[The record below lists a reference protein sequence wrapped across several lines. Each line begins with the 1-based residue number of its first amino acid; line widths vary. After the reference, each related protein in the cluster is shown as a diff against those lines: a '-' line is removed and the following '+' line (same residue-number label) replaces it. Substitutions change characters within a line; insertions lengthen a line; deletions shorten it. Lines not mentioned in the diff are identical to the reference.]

1 MFMKDNRAIT
11 VLVGIATLAFG
22 WVIYPFLGAVFWAVV
37 IAIVF
42 YPLYKWIL
50 ARLSGRANFASFVT
64 LSLVFLI
71 VIIPLL
77 LVFLAVIREAST
89 LITTI
94 QADEASLQNLFESVF
109 GLLPKL
115 LISMLSGIGITDF
128 EGFQTR
134 AAAEVS
140 GWIGAIAPQVLQLG
154 QSTANFLINL
164 FVMLYLTFFLFR
176 DGEKLL
182 ANVKSALPLRPE
194 TQDML
199 FARFGLV
206 VRATVRGDILV
217 AMLQGGL
224 GGIGFWVLGIPA
236 AILWT
241 VLMSF
246 LALLPVLGAALVW
259 IPFAI
264 YLLSTGEVVQGFG
277 LMAYGLLV
285 ISVVDNFV
293 RPLLIGKVTKIPEFI
308 VLISTLGGVAAF
320 GLQGF
325 ITGPVVAAM
334 FISAW
339 MTFLASDDA

>member
-1 MFMKDNRAIT
+1 MKDYKAL
-11 VLVGIATLAFG
+11 VALVGIATLAFG
-22 WVIYPFLGAVFWAVV
+22 WVVYPFLGAVFWAIV
-37 IAIVF
+37 IALVF
-42 YPLYKWIL
+42 YPTYQRIL
-50 ARLSGRANFASFVT
+50 VCFRNRANIAAFVA
-64 LSLVFLI
+64 LALVFLI

-77 LVFLAVIREAST
+77 LVSVAVIREATS
-89 LITTI
+89 LVATI
-94 QADEASLQNLFESVF
+94 QADETSLQNLFERVF
-109 GLLPKL
+109 SILPQP
-115 LISMLSGIGITDF
+115 LISLVVGLGISDF
-128 EGFQTR
+128 DAFQART
-134 AAAEVS
+134 AAAVS
-140 GWIGAIAPQVLQLG
+140 GWIATIASQVLQLG
-154 QSTANFLINL
+154 QSTANFFVDL

-176 DGEKLL
+176 DGETLL
-182 ANVKSALPLRPE
+182 GHVKSALPFRPE
-194 TQDML
+194 MQDML
-199 FARFGLV
+199 PARFGLV

-224 GGIGFWVLGIPA
+224 GGLGFWVLGIPA

-264 YLLSTGEVVQGFG
+264 YLLSTGEVGQGFA

-285 ISVVDNFV
+285 ISLVDNFV
-293 RPLLIGKVTKIPEFI
+293 RPRLIGQATKIPEFI

-334 FISAW
+334 FISVW
-339 MTFLASDDA
+339 MTFLASDKM

>member
-1 MFMKDNRAIT
+1 MFMKDNKAIT

-50 ARLSGRANFASFVT
+50 ARLSGRSNFASFVT

-77 LVFLAVIREAST
+77 VVFLAVIREASM

-94 QADEASLQNLFESVF
+94 QADETYLQNLFESVF
-109 GLLPKL
+109 SLLPKL
-115 LISMLSGIGITDF
+115 LISMLSSIGITDF

-154 QSTANFLINL
+154 QSTANFLVNL

-176 DGEKLL
+176 DGEKIL
-182 ANVKSALPLRPE
+182 ANVKSALPLQPE

-264 YLLSTGEVVQGFG
+264 YLLSTGELVQGVG

-293 RPLLIGKVTKIPEFI
+293 RPRLIGKVTKIPEFI

-334 FISAW
+334 FISVW

>member
-1 MFMKDNRAIT
+1 MKDYKAL
-11 VLVGIATLAFG
+11 VALVGIATLAFG
-22 WVIYPFLGAVFWAVV
+22 WVVYPSLGAVFWA
-37 IAIVF
+37 IVLALVS
-42 YPLYKWIL
+42 YPTYQRMLVWFL
-50 ARLSGRANFASFVT
+50 NRANIAAFVA
-64 LSLVFLI
+64 LALVFLI

-77 LVFLAVIREAST
+77 LVSVAVIREATS
-89 LITTI
+89 LVATI
-94 QADEASLQNLFESVF
+94 QADETSLQNLFERVF
-109 GLLPKL
+109 SILPQP
-115 LISMLSGIGITDF
+115 LISLVVGLGISDF
-128 EGFQTR
+128 DAFQART
-134 AAAEVS
+134 AAAVS
-140 GWIGAIAPQVLQLG
+140 GWIATIASQVLQLG
-154 QSTANFLINL
+154 QSTANFFVDL

-176 DGEKLL
+176 DGETLL
-182 ANVKSALPLRPE
+182 GHVKSALPFRPE
-194 TQDML
+194 MQDML
-199 FARFGLV
+199 LARFGLV

-224 GGIGFWVLGIPA
+224 GGLGFWVLGIPA

-264 YLLSTGEVVQGFG
+264 YLLSTGEVGQGFA

-285 ISVVDNFV
+285 ISLVDNFV
-293 RPLLIGKVTKIPEFI
+293 RPRLIGQATKIPEFI

-334 FISAW
+334 FISVW
-339 MTFLASDDA
+339 MTFLASDKM

>member
-1 MFMKDNRAIT
+1 M
-11 VLVGIATLAFG
+11 
-22 WVIYPFLGAVFWAVV
+22 
-37 IAIVF
+37 
-42 YPLYKWIL
+42 
-50 ARLSGRANFASFVT
+50 
-64 LSLVFLI
+64 
-71 VIIPLL
+71 
-77 LVFLAVIREAST
+77 

-94 QADEASLQNLFESVF
+94 QADETYLQNLFESVF
-109 GLLPKL
+109 SLLPKL
-115 LISMLSGIGITDF
+115 LISMLSSIGITDF

-154 QSTANFLINL
+154 QSTANFLVNL

-176 DGEKLL
+176 DGEKIL
-182 ANVKSALPLRPE
+182 ANVKSALPLQPE

-264 YLLSTGEVVQGFG
+264 YLLSTGELVQGVG

-293 RPLLIGKVTKIPEFI
+293 RPRLIGKVTKIPEFI

-334 FISAW
+334 FISVW

>member
-1 MFMKDNRAIT
+1 MKDNKAIT

-50 ARLSGRANFASFVT
+50 ARLSGRSNFASFVT

-77 LVFLAVIREAST
+77 VVFLAVIREASI

-94 QADEASLQNLFESVF
+94 QADETSLQNLFESVF
-109 GLLPKL
+109 SLLPKL
-115 LISMLSGIGITDF
+115 LISMLSSIGITDF

-154 QSTANFLINL
+154 QSTANFLVNL

-182 ANVKSALPLRPE
+182 ANVKSALPLQPE

-264 YLLSTGEVVQGFG
+264 YLLSTGELVQGVG

-293 RPLLIGKVTKIPEFI
+293 RPRLIGKVTKIPEFI

-334 FISAW
+334 FISVW